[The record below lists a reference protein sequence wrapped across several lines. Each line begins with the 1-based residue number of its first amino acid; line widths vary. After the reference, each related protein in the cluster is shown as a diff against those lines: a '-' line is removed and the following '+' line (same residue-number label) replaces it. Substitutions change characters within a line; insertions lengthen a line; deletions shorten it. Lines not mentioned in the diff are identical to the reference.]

1 MISTRWSHERNAVFI
16 ALLWRGFFYTMLEP
30 EGTRN
35 PMIECILALE
45 NAGIPEGTK
54 IPEASMLLAFVRAM
68 KRRGEAKITGEEIS
82 VPDIFIAELKEILA
96 DPKPTLMPEIIS
108 TTQSS
113 VDDLQEQSSEAG
125 TAMPAEMI
133 ALSLGLGM
141 LLKKQKKDS
150 HEN

>member
-1 MISTRWSHERNAVFI
+1 
-16 ALLWRGFFYTMLEP
+16 MLES
-30 EGTRN
+30 ESTKN

-68 KRRGEAKITGEEIS
+68 KRRGEAKITGEDVAVPEIF
-82 VPDIFIAELKEILA
+82 VEELKKILV

-113 VDDLQEQSSEAG
+113 VDELKEQSSEAG

-141 LLKKQKKDS
+141 LIKKQKKDS
-150 HEN
+150 QEN